1 MMFLCGVGR
10 DVMDILEKSCESEN
24 ESGNENGT
32 SDVSI
37 KKSQMSPVDE
47 IRLKVLEALFDP
59 NGLKPNIDYISK
71 KTGLTRRTIYQSLE
85 FLREKKVIL
94 DYHPVLDVS
103 KLGYSLI
110 SLGLLELDMTNAEA
124 FEEFRKKILSD
135 PNIIMASGLMGLDSY
150 NFIVKG
156 IYRSVDE
163 HNCCIRDKY
172 SAKFPGFSV
181 LMKKRRV
188 LYFPLG
194 GSNMYK
200 VVSPGHQAV
209 KMLAKK

>member
-1 MMFLCGVGR
+1 
-10 DVMDILEKSCESEN
+10 MDILEKSCESEN
-24 ESGNENGT
+24 ESGNENGK

-85 FLREKKVIL
+85 FLRENKVIL

-103 KLGYSLI
+103 KLGYSI
-110 SLGLLELDMTNAEA
+110 KSWSLLELDMTNAESLA
-124 FEEFRKKILSD
+124 LFRNRILSD
-135 PNIIMASGLMGLDSY
+135 PNIIMAAELMGLDSY

-156 IYRSVDE
+156 VYRSVEE
-163 HNCCIRDKY
+163 HTSCIRDRY
-172 SAKFPGFSV
+172 YQKFPGFSA
-181 LMKKRRV
+181 LLKQRRV

-194 GSNMYK
+194 SSNVYK
-200 VVSPGHQAV
+200 NVSPDRQV
-209 KMLAKK
+209 VQMLARK